1 MPLFDNLIKDIGTRF
16 DLGSKAG
23 PLIQELIGLIGG
35 QQNGVAGFLNMFRSA
50 GLSSEVESWLGKTD
64 GAALS
69 APQMEQA
76 LGGSIGD
83 IAGKLGLNR
92 SAVGAALGYALPKV
106 IGMLTPGG
114 VIPTIIPASAE
125 NFLDAAAPG
134 SPSRVNEFLARRAE
148 QAARGGERRSREADR
163 DAEASSVLRRWLA
176 PAAAALVVIGLLG
189 YFASDK
195 VGHRADA
202 DSAALAPKAEA
213 PPAPTVPARLAL
225 INENGLIVYSGAV
238 RDNATRAL
246 IIASFKKAFG
256 PDNISG
262 DLIVDRRAY
271 PAVWASNLKLAALH
285 DFKTP
290 GAQALFEGD
299 TVSIGGALS
308 GSDRDKILSSL
319 KSALGTQY
327 VFTTLA
333 EGAAPSSLAA
343 LKPGFG
349 GNDLVGAL
357 NRSSFDFAANS
368 AEIAPSARILLRQ
381 AASLMKQLP
390 AGTKVRIGG
399 YADKISDPAADM
411 QRLSQQR
418 ADAVRQALVDG
429 GVDPVMVSAKG
440 FGAAGSAT
448 VEGRSSDSGVGRARV
463 DRRIEFMIV
472 Q

>member
-16 DLGSKAG
+16 DLGPKAG

-35 QQNGVAGFLNMFRSA
+35 QQNGVAGFLNKFRTA
-50 GLSSEVESWLGKTD
+50 GLNSEVESWLGKTD
-64 GAALS
+64 GTSLS

-92 SAVGAALGYALPKV
+92 NIVGAALGYALPKV

-148 QAARGGERRSREADR
+148 QAARGEQFSRGADMN
-163 DAEASSVLRRWLA
+163 AEVSSGLGRWLA

-189 YFASDK
+189 YFSSGK
-195 VGHRADA
+195 IGHRAGVE
-202 DSAALAPKAEA
+202 SAGAAPKAEA
-213 PPAPTVPARLAL
+213 VPAPSVPARLAL

-238 RDNATRAL
+238 RDNVTRAL

-290 GAQALFEGD
+290 GAQALFEGE
-299 TVSIGGALS
+299 TVSVGGAVS
-308 GSDRDKILSSL
+308 GSDRDRILSSL

-327 VFTTLA
+327 VFTILD

-357 NRSSFDFAANS
+357 NRSSMDFAANS
-368 AEIAPSARILLRQ
+368 AEIAPGARALLQQ

-399 YADKISDPAADM
+399 YADSISDPAADM
-411 QRLSQQR
+411 RLSQQR

-429 GVDPVMVSAKG
+429 GVNPAMISAKG
-440 FGAAGSAT
+440 FGGAT
-448 VEGRSSDSGVGRARV
+448 MEGRSSDAGAGRAS
-463 DRRIEFMIV
+463 RRIEFAII